1 MRVVVAGG
9 AGFLG
14 SHLCDSL
21 LARGDEVVALD
32 NLSTGSLGNLEVAR
46 AHRGFRF
53 FECDVAAGFSYAGH
67 VDAVLHL
74 ASPASP
80 PAYLARPLQTLAV
93 GSEGTR
99 RLLELAGAS
108 GARFILASTSEVY
121 GDPLEH
127 PQREEYWGNV
137 NPIGPRSVYDESKR
151 FAEALTFAHHR
162 ALGAGIGIARIFNT
176 YGPRLSPGD
185 GRVVSTFIAQALS
198 GDPLTVFG
206 DGTQTRSVCY
216 VSDLVAGL
224 IALLDA
230 DVTGPVNLGNTLEF
244 TMLEIAHR
252 VLAATGSSSPIV
264 HEALPIDDPTRRRPD
279 IQRAAAQLGWEPV
292 VSFETG
298 LAQTIEHFR
307 SIAAS

>member
-14 SHLCDSL
+14 SHLCDAL
-21 LARGDEVVALD
+21 LARGDEVIALD
-32 NLSTGSLGNLEVAR
+32 NLCTGSCGNLEA
-46 AHRGFRF
+46 ASKHDRF
-53 FECDVAAGFSYAGH
+53 SFVECDVSADVPVTSA
-67 VDAVLHL
+67 VDAVMHL

-80 PAYLARPLQTLAV
+80 PVYLAMPLQTLAV

-99 RLLELAGAS
+99 RLLELAGANS
-108 GARFILASTSEVY
+108 ARFVLASTSEVY

-162 ALGAGIGIARIFNT
+162 ALGTSIGVARIFNT
-176 YGPRLSPGD
+176 YGPRLSPRD
-185 GRVVSTFIAQALS
+185 GRVVSTFIAQALR

-206 DGTQTRSVCY
+206 DGSQTRSVCY

-252 VLAATGSSSPIV
+252 VLEATGSASPII
-264 HEALPIDDPTRRRPD
+264 HEALPTDDPTRRRPD
-279 IQRAAAQLGWEPV
+279 IARAAALLGWAPV

-298 LAQTIEHFR
+298 LARTIEHFQT
-307 SIAAS
+307 IAA